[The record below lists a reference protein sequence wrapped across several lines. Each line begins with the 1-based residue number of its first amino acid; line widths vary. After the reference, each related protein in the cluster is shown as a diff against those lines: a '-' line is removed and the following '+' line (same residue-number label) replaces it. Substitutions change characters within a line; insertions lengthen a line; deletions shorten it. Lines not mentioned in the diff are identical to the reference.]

1 MIIQPLG
8 NRVVVKPIEKKETTD
23 GIFIPDSI
31 KDKPIYFQIVSI
43 GEGWY
48 SQDGEIIPIKN
59 IIVGDKVIIERHTG
73 IQIKNDNG
81 QSVRIVN
88 AAEILAIIKE

>member
-23 GIFIPDSI
+23 GIYIPDSI
-31 KDKPIYFQIVSI
+31 KDKPIYFEVVAI

-48 SQDGEIIPIKN
+48 SEDGTIIPINNVK
-59 IIVGDKVIIERHTG
+59 VGDQVLIERHTG
-73 IQIKNDNG
+73 IEIKKDDG
-81 QSVRIVN
+81 TSVRVVN
-88 AAEILAIIKE
+88 AAEILAIIKD